1 MDTDVQKSL
10 VEFIQHITDNPEIVL
25 TFRTQELAE
34 FTPEWVHSSNVK
46 KKNPF
51 CLGASY
57 NKLLLF
63 DNEIYIKSISVFE
76 STKKGGKQLLI
87 IALCLP
93 ESWSSFLVAYFSLV
107 TKNN

>member
-46 KKNPF
+46 KKT
-51 CLGASY
+51 L
-57 NKLLLF
+57 
-63 DNEIYIKSISVFE
+63 SV
-76 STKKGGKQLLI
+76 
-87 IALCLP
+87 
-93 ESWSSFLVAYFSLV
+93 
-107 TKNN
+107 